1 MSSNYSQINHNP
13 PNDGRMPLKSSLKST
28 ASHQQ
33 FARNSVPLATPINKR
48 PERYPSPPSSPSP
61 PPPRRL
67 STSSMGL
74 SKTNADANQL
84 MLNELQFPPPPTELG
99 RFRETITKNTLTETV
114 VTRLTS
120 NQRGQPP
127 VITEVSI
134 IIFFSFKFI
143 MLTFYYVGLSRTY

>member
-1 MSSNYSQINHNP
+1 
-13 PNDGRMPLKSSLKST
+13 MPLKSSLKS
-28 ASHQQ
+28 SHQH
-33 FARNSVPLATPINKR
+33 FPRHNVPIAINKK

-67 STSSMGL
+67 STSS
-74 SKTNADANQL
+74 SKHVDDANQL

-127 VITEVSI
+127 VITEV
-134 IIFFSFKFI
+134 FSF
-143 MLTFYYVGLSRTY
+143 